1 MDLPSRL
8 TFHNCAYALDGG
20 TTVLYAADERGAEH
34 YVTLGQ
40 HAYVEPVSDCG
51 RIPGRL
57 HFDGQA
63 IAVRS
68 PVESDLLARL
78 KAAEVWVVP
87 DPSESHRPSADE
99 SKRFAVIGA
108 DIKRVLSRTPEEN
121 VRGLL
126 SDVIAFVESPRYV
139 TFAMEVERA

>member
-8 TFHNCAYALDGG
+8 TFHNSAYALDGG
-20 TTVLYAADERGAEH
+20 TTDLYATDERGAEH

-40 HAYVEPVSDCG
+40 HAYVEPVSD
-51 RIPGRL
+51 PGRL
-57 HFDGQA
+57 HFDGEA

-68 PVESDLLARL
+68 AVESDLLALL
-78 KAAEVWVVP
+78 KAAEVRVVP
-87 DPSESHRPSADE
+87 DPSGSHRPSADGP
-99 SKRFAVIGA
+99 KRFAVIVA

-139 TFAMEVERA
+139 TFATEVERA